1 MARKGKLIVFEGT
14 DGSGKTTQAKLLLNY
29 LKKSKIPN
37 AYISFPRYEAP
48 WGKMVR
54 RYLSG
59 DFGKV
64 GQVDPYLASM
74 LYAGDRAQ
82 AATQLKKWIADGK
95 IIVCNRYIGSN
106 IGHMAAKFK
115 SPADAKALAGRQSE
129 KSRLR
134 QDFGGQAKYIKW
146 LEDLEYGENKIPVED
161 LVVLLSVDPKVSR
174 KLMEDRKLDIHEKD
188 LAYQQAVWRV
198 YDYVAG
204 EKKNWVRVDCTHGGK
219 LLSAS
224 EIHQKVLAVLKKR
237 KMI

>member
-1 MARKGKLIVFEGT
+1 MARKGNLVVFEGT

-74 LYAGDRAQ
+74 FYAGDRAQ
-82 AATQLKKWIADGK
+82 AAGQMRDWIDEGK

-115 SPADAKALAGRQSE
+115 NQNE
-129 KSRLR
+129 KL
-134 QDFGGQAKYIKW
+134 KYIKW
-146 LEDLEYGENKIPVED
+146 LEDLEYRENKIPKED
-161 LVVLLSVDPKVSR
+161 LVVLLSVDPRVSR

-188 LAYQQAVWRV
+188 LAYQQEVWRV
-198 YDYVAG
+198 YDFVAG
-204 EKKNWVRVDCTHGGK
+204 KKKNWVRVSCTENGK
-219 LLSAS
+219 LLSEE
-224 EIHQKVLAVLKKR
+224 EIHQKVLAVLKK
-237 KMI
+237 KKVI